1 MKYVLFSLFI
11 IISLILVIIGQKLL
25 VMVITYLKNLFLNMD
40 IKKKIQDLKLSLDYK
55 WFKNNGNKPNKPK
68 ETFFFYLN
76 DKRKN
81 KKKVSSLKEK
91 IFEAQRRNANKN
103 TPNFKQNSFSEK
115 RNIKKSINIGDQPK
129 FSISDQIKDAEY
141 EFKAYDNQEKKF
153 KKIVVDINKG
163 KEGFYPNESKSLFNE
178 YVSVIKVLKKNLK
191 LVEKT
196 LSKNQK

>member
-1 MKYVLFSLFI
+1 
-11 IISLILVIIGQKLL
+11 
-25 VMVITYLKNLFLNMD
+25 MD